1 MSYINFNG
9 KILPVGTAVAGSEN
23 RGLRYGDGLF
33 ETMKISAGKLIFE
46 QDHFDRLWLGLE
58 VLGFDLP
65 THFTKQLLIKQVK
78 SLCDKNKHDA
88 NGRVRLNVFRG
99 DGGLYDAASHAPNYV
114 IESWEL
120 PEGATAF
127 NSNGLVLGIYP
138 HARKA
143 CDILSNLKHNNYLPY
158 VMGALYAKQEKCN
171 DALLLNSA
179 GHICDSTIANVF
191 LVRDGEVI
199 TPGLQEGCVAG
210 VIRGRLINYLG
221 AQQFKV
227 TERPVTIEDV
237 FAADEVF
244 LTNSMYNVRWVQRI
258 GDRNYG
264 SDVTRKIYAGFLS
277 TIS

>member
-9 KILPVGTAVAGSEN
+9 KFLPVGTAVVGSEN

-33 ETMKISAGKLIFE
+33 ETMKISAEKLVFE
-46 QDHFDRLWLGLE
+46 QDHFDRLWHGLK
-58 VLGFDLP
+58 VLGFHLS
-65 THFTKQLLIKQVK
+65 THFTKEQLIEAVK
-78 SLCDKNKHDA
+78 SLCQKNQHAA
-88 NGRVRLNVFRG
+88 NGRVRLNIFRG
-99 DGGLYDAASHAPNYV
+99 GGGLYDATNHAPNYV

-120 PEGATAF
+120 PEGATGF

-158 VMGALYAKQEKCN
+158 VMAALYAKQEKWN

-191 LVRDGEVI
+191 LVREGEVI

-210 VIRGRLINYLG
+210 VMRGRLISYLAAEG
-221 AQQFKV
+221 FKV
-227 TERPVTIEDV
+227 REQTVSIEEV
-237 FAADEVF
+237 LAADEVF
-244 LTNSMYNVRWVQRI
+244 LTNSIYNIRWVQRL

-264 SDVTRKIYAGFLS
+264 SDVTRKIYAGFLP